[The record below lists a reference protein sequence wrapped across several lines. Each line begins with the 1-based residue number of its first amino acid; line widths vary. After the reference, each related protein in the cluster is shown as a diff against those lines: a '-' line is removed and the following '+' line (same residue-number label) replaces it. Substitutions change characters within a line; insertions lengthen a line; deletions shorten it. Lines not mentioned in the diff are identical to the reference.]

1 MGSAAGAEVDDPIG
15 GGDYIEVVFDDQHA
29 VACVAEL
36 EEGLDEKLDIAEVE
50 SGGGFVEEVERVG
63 GGWLGEFEGEFEAL
77 RFAAGECVGR
87 LAERQVAEAE
97 LIEGCEDETQLWDWL
112 EKCERFGNLKFEDI
126 GDRLALV
133 GDREGFAVEA
143 FAIAGWAT
151 DPCVGQEMHF
161 DFESAVALAA
171 FAASARSVE
180 TEA

>member
-1 MGSAAGAEVDDPIG
+1 MGSAAGAEVDDPIC
-15 GGDYIEVVFDDQHA
+15 GGDHIEVVFHDQHA
-29 VACVAEL
+29 VARVAEL

-63 GGWLGEFEGEFEAL
+63 GGRLGEFEGEFEAL

-87 LAERQVAEAE
+87 LTERQIAEAE
-97 LIEGCEDETQLWDWL
+97 LIKGCENETQLWDRL
-112 EKCERFGNLKFEDI
+112 EKCERFRDLEVEDI
-126 GDRLALV
+126 GDRFPFV

-143 FAIAGWAT
+143 FAIAGGAG